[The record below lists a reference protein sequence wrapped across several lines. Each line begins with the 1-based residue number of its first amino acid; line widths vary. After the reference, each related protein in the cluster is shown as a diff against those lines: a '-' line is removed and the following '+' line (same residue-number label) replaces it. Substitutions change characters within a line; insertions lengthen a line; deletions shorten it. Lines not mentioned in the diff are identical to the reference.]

1 MEPRNEEWVTF
12 LVLHAFAD
20 IHFSTLSTNNFRIC
34 LKHRRPQIAKTILR
48 RTEPKK
54 SHSLTSDYTRKLQ
67 SSKQYGTGT
76 KTDTKTNES
85 KSKQVKTNKT
95 SKLLHSKGNHP
106 QNENTTYQIRETFSK

>member
-1 MEPRNEEWVTF
+1 MSET
-12 LVLHAFAD
+12 
-20 IHFSTLSTNNFRIC
+20 
-34 LKHRRPQIAKTILR
+34 QKTSNSQRILR
-48 RTEPKK
+48 RMELAE
-54 SHSLTSDYTRKLQ
+54 SDSLTSDYTRKLQ